1 MLQNCTPVFT
11 SSFGW
16 IFFPFKM
23 LNFKCRTSSHYII
36 LQKMYYTVTFSIIRV
51 WDFGHPAL
59 PPTKPSRSY
68 FESSVSAKHPTPAD
82 SQTDSNS
89 TSLDCSWWRQSLFFW
104 GHFNQ
109 NLQQVEVCS
118 VRRYAKLTDR
128 GCTAERALAAAVQE
142 GETPWR
148 GSWLLRMLLL
158 IA

>member
-1 MLQNCTPVFT
+1 MFI

-16 IFFPFKM
+16 IVFHFKM
-23 LNFKCRTSSHYII
+23 QNVKCRTRPLYVVII
-36 LQKMYYTVTFSIIRV
+36 LFDRKCTILLLLAQSGY
-51 WDFGHPAL
+51 DFGHPAL

-82 SQTDSNS
+82 SQTNSNS

-148 GSWLLRMLLL
+148 GSWLSRMLLL